1 MTATAGGEVQLS
13 LTQTQLI
20 WRDFKRHRAALAG
33 GIIIAL
39 LYLMALGAEFIAP
52 YDPYHREMRSPLVPP
67 MRVHLRDAE
76 GRVRLPFVY
85 GLQQKRDPETF
96 SPFYERQTERRYRV
110 GLLVRGEEYR
120 LWNLISW
127 DVHLFGVVGEQRLHL
142 FGTDDQ
148 GRDLLSRVLFATRL
162 SMSIGLVGV
171 TMSFLLA
178 VTLGGVSGFFG
189 GAVDLVIQRLIEIF
203 SSIPSLPLWMALA
216 VAIPLNW
223 PITRVYFFITVILSL
238 ISWPGLAREVR
249 GKFLALREQD
259 FVVAAQLDNAQP
271 GRLIFR
277 YLVPSSLSHIIASG
291 TLAIPNMI
299 IGETALSFLGIGLR
313 PPALSWGVLLQTAQ
327 NVQSVALSPWLLL
340 PVVFVV
346 IAALAFN
353 FLGDGIRD
361 AADPY
366 QTSAA

>member
-1 MTATAGGEVQLS
+1 MIATAGGEVQVS

-33 GIIIAL
+33 GIVIAL

-52 YDPYHREMRSPLVPP
+52 YDPYFREMRSPLVPP
-67 MRVHLRDAE
+67 MRVHLRDTE
-76 GRVRLPFVY
+76 GGVHVPFVY
-85 GLQQKRDPETF
+85 GLEQKRDPETF
-96 SPFYERQTERRYRV
+96 SPFYVRQIDQRYPV
-110 GLLVRGEEYR
+110 GLFVRGDEYR
-120 LWNLISW
+120 LWSVISW
-127 DVHLFGVVGEQRLHL
+127 DVHLFGVIGEQRLHL
-142 FGTDDQ
+142 FGTDAQ

-189 GAVDLVIQRLIEIF
+189 GVADLVIQRLIEIF

-249 GKFLALREQD
+249 GKFLSLREQD

>member
-1 MTATAGGEVQLS
+1 MADTVTVATQFS

-20 WRDFKRHRAALAG
+20 WRDFKRHRAALVG
-33 GIIIAL
+33 GVVIGLLYFTAL
-39 LYLMALGAEFIAP
+39 LAEPIAP
-52 YDPYHREMRSPLVPP
+52 YDPFHREIKSPLVPP
-67 MRVHLRDAE
+67 MLFHVRDTE
-76 GRVRLPFVY
+76 GRFHLPFVY
-85 GLQQKRDPETF
+85 ALELKRDPETF
-96 SPFYERQTERRYRV
+96 SPLYVQRTDQRYPV
-110 GLLVRGEEYR
+110 ALFVRGDEYR
-120 LWNLISW
+120 LWNLFTW
-127 DVHLFGVVGEQRLHL
+127 DVHLFGVKGEQRLHL
-142 FGTDDQ
+142 FGTDQQ
-148 GRDLLSRVLFATRL
+148 GRDLLSRVIHATRL

-171 TMSFLLA
+171 AMSFVLG
-178 VTLGGVSGFFG
+178 VTLGGISGYFSG
-189 GAVDLVIQRLIEIF
+189 VPDLVIQRLIEILT
-203 SSIPSLPLWMALA
+203 SIPSLPLWMALA

-238 ISWPGLAREVR
+238 VSWPGLAREVR
-249 GKFLALREQD
+249 GKFLSLREQD
-259 FVVAAQLDNAQP
+259 FVVAAQLDNANT
-271 GRLIFR
+271 GRLISR

-313 PPALSWGVLLQTAQ
+313 PPAISWGVLLQAAQ
-327 NVQSVALSPWLLL
+327 NVQAVALSPWLLL

-366 QTSAA
+366 KS